1 MKCQKLFKQ
10 TLCIFLSVILIFFS
24 VNNSYFSPHKMDN
37 VEDAILL
44 SKGRAKGSISGDIK
58 KKPTEEWLNIFKLHD
73 LNTINR

>member
-1 MKCQKLFKQ
+1 
-10 TLCIFLSVILIFFS
+10 
-24 VNNSYFSPHKMDN
+24 MDN

-73 LNTINR
+73 LK